1 MPLSCKPYRNSSFPN
16 VGVNSIESTPLLRNR
31 LTTFA
36 GSSPVITAESHR
48 VASLFKPTVKIDN
61 LRFSKDTPFII
72 IFLVVRKEYQ
82 NMRIVTLIMVA
93 IAQLA
98 LSQLISKIPLINQ
111 I

>member
-1 MPLSCKPYRNSSFPN
+1 M
-16 VGVNSIESTPLLRNR
+16 
-31 LTTFA
+31 
-36 GSSPVITAESHR
+36 
-48 VASLFKPTVKIDN
+48 
-61 LRFSKDTPFII
+61 PFII